1 MKPESRKAFV
11 RHWARVV
18 ATEIRSEVAL
28 PGSGKFDLADIEQR
42 LALRLQDDPKAR
54 LHSIPMIAKQIV
66 AQADSARRPCR
77 KDFEETGDLFGF
89 EHKWIP
95 LGQRHRVRFCD
106 ASPVDLIVWRAIIRK
121 HRADHNAAADRQE
134 ELIDTHLKLMIET
147 KTDHVSEAWAARYGW
162 KPSEDEGDDDEGDE
176 GGEE

>member
-11 RHWARVV
+11 RYWARVV

-54 LHSIPMIAKQIV
+54 FHSIPMIAKQIV
-66 AQADSARRPCR
+66 AQADSTRLPCR

-95 LGQRHRVRFCD
+95 LGQRRIEIARGAGELAGRALRHRGTGLGRRTV
-106 ASPVDLIVWRAIIRK
+106 PVL
-121 HRADHNAAADRQE
+121 Q
-134 ELIDTHLKLMIET
+134 
-147 KTDHVSEAWAARYGW
+147 SARW
-162 KPSEDEGDDDEGDE
+162 
-176 GGEE
+176 